1 MENLIEKPKDG
12 FDISIPKN
20 DEIIIPEGQKILV
33 NDEGNQ
39 IIVPDN
45 FNYVKNDDGKLILV
59 DDKGNKVNE
68 NEF

>member
-12 FDISIPKN
+12 FDIYIPKN
-20 DEIIIPEGQKILV
+20 NEITIPEGQKILI

-45 FNYVKNDDGKLILV
+45 F
-59 DDKGNKVNE
+59 
-68 NEF
+68 